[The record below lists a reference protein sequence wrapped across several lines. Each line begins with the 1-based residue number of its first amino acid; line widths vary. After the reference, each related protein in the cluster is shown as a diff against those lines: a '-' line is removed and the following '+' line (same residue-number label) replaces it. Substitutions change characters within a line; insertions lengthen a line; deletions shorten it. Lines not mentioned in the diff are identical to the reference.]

1 MPNNVLF
8 KKVSTIDEV
17 SNCNNSD
24 IVFCEST
31 GEIYTHSTRY
41 GAPTISEI
49 GDENPN
55 GDITMSDS
63 AQVSTVAM
71 KSSKPSHSNNDIEP
85 LTLNIVPQDYV
96 PEAKAGYIR
105 YEGNSYPIEEFDK
118 FDIKEGR
125 VIDGIHLDSS
135 TIVEM
140 KDLGIYEWGISNVD
154 VMSNKYS
161 SLSEAMKDMDGVR
174 NSNILTSYK
183 SNLFDNVSNGWYIPS
198 LGELNELH
206 EVLDVVQKSLEKY
219 GTKLMTSYYWSSTSG
234 TNNLSAWAYEMSS
247 GTGQLGYRTS
257 KLAVRRFKKI

>member
-1 MPNNVLF
+1 MSNNVLF
-8 KKVSTIDEV
+8 KKVGTIDDV
-17 SNCNNSD
+17 SKCNNSD

-41 GAPTISEI
+41 GSPTITEI

-55 GDITMSDS
+55 GDIVMSDP
-63 AQVSTVAM
+63 VSPMVM
-71 KSSKPSHSNNDIEP
+71 KSNLSSHVDKSAEP
-85 LTLNIVPQDYV
+85 LTLNIVHQDYV
-96 PEAKAGYIR
+96 TEAKAGYIR
-105 YEGNSYPIEEFDK
+105 YEGKSYSLEEFSK
-118 FDIKEGR
+118 FDIKQGMT
-125 VIDGIHLDSS
+125 IDGVHINPT
-135 TIVEM
+135 TIIEL

-154 VMSNKYS
+154 VMSNKFS
-161 SLSEAMKDMDGVR
+161 TLSEALGDMEGLR

-183 SNLFDNVSNGWYIPS
+183 SLLFDNVLNGWYIPS

-206 EVLDVVQKSLEKY
+206 KSLNEIQLSLERY

-234 TNNLSAWAYEMSS
+234 TNNQSAWAYEMSS